1 MTIPFRTRLNATRR
15 LLLVACLAA
24 AGVAGLRL
32 LNLDEP
38 LSPTSTSMP
47 TPDLATAKATV
58 TVFATGLRFPRNFTF
73 GAGGALYVAEA
84 GQGGANATKASQCDQ
99 VIPPVGPYTNGRTA
113 RISRIGRNG
122 NRSTVASGFPSG
134 INAMGAVIGVADVAF
149 LGDQLYALVGGGGC
163 SHGSRSV
170 PAGIA
175 KVSASGDWSI
185 VADLSAYQAT
195 HHVAHPE
202 EDDFEPDGTWYSMLA
217 VSGKLFAVEPNHG
230 EVVRI
235 IPATGQVSRVVD
247 VSATQGHIVPTSLA
261 ERFGNLYF
269 GNLGLFPVTPG
280 SEKVFQLAR
289 NGTLTLVKGGLTSV
303 LGLDFDARGR
313 MYVLETTHGA
323 GDPTPGTGR
332 VVRVNLDGTRQVIVD
347 GLFFP
352 TAMRLGRTTG
362 CTSPTRGSA
371 HRNRV
376 RSCGWTC
383 PASLP
388 PRWRTSGTEPDRPI
402 AAAGFHEGRRR

>member
-1 MTIPFRTRLNATRR
+1 MPIPFRADLSSTRR
-15 LLLVACLAA
+15 LLLISCLAA
-24 AGVAGLRL
+24 AGVAACDSSTS
-32 LNLDEP
+32 DEP
-38 LSPTSTSMP
+38 LSPTTTSMP
-47 TPDLATAKATV
+47 APDLASAKATV

-113 RISRIGRNG
+113 RISRIGPNG
-122 NRSTVASGFPSG
+122 NRSTVASGFPSAV
-134 INAMGAVIGVADVAF
+134 NAMGAVIGVADVAF

-175 KVSASGDWSI
+175 KVSPSGDWSI

-217 VSGKLFAVEPNHG
+217 VDGKLFAVEPNHG
-230 EVVRI
+230 EVVRVD
-235 IPATGQVSRVVD
+235 PATGRVSRVVD

-280 SEKVFQLAR
+280 TEKVFQLAR
-289 NGTLTLVKGGLTSV
+289 NGTLTLAKSGFTSI

-313 MYVLETTHGA
+313 MYVLETSHAPGN
-323 GDPTPGTGR
+323 PTPGTGR

-347 GLFFP
+347 GLFLP
-352 TAMRLGRTTG
+352 TAMRFGPDGRLYISNKG
-362 CTSPTRGSA
+362 FGPPQPGEIL
-371 HRNRV
+371 RV
-376 RSCGWTC
+376 DVPGVT
-383 PASLP
+383 PAAL
-388 PRWRTSGTEPDRPI
+388 
-402 AAAGFHEGRRR
+402 AAAGH